1 MTDITLFETETGNIV
16 STYATPDNF
25 APPEGPL
32 EGTDLSIL
40 HIASDPDVDR
50 IENGQKVPRA
60 VDHAAALQSAKDEA
74 LFRANYDIGIL
85 RRSLAT
91 DIAFQQE
98 AYYKKR
104 AEAEAYIAD
113 PSGYPGAFPLLSSIS
128 AIRSM
133 TPANLAALW
142 IETADDKWGPILN
155 QTEIVRE
162 RAIVAI
168 AAATD
173 QAGID
178 AALAQLDADIATIQS
193 QG

>member
-1 MTDITLFETETGNIV
+1 MPTI
-16 STYATPDNF
+16 A
-25 APPEGPL
+25 
-32 EGTDLSIL
+32 LSIA
-40 HIASDPDVDR
+40 HFKAEARAQV
-50 IENGQKVPRA
+50 NRA
-60 VDHAAALQSAKDEA
+60 VDAARKAV
-74 LFRANYDIGIL
+74 
-85 RRSLAT
+85 AT

-104 AEAEAYIAD
+104 AEAEAYTAD
-113 PSGYPGAFPLLSSIS
+113 PSGYPAAFPLLSAIS

-133 TPANLAALW
+133 TPADLAALW
-142 IETADDKWGPILN
+142 ITTADDLWSPILD

-173 QAGID
+173 RAGID
-178 AALAQLDADIATIQS
+178 AAIAQLDADIAAIQG